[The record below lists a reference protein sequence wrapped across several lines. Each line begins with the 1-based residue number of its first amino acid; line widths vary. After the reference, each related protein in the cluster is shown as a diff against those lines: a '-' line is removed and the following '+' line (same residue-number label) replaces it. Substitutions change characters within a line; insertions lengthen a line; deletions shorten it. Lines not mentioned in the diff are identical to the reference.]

1 MPGSN
6 SNALIDWS
14 LWISSSPIGCR
25 LTPSPPTGVRSF
37 PIRAAPVFPNV
48 TFTEMKGR
56 IILAVLLWLKALIDI
71 VAGIW
76 IAKGK

>member
-1 MPGSN
+1 
-6 SNALIDWS
+6 
-14 LWISSSPIGCR
+14 
-25 LTPSPPTGVRSF
+25 
-37 PIRAAPVFPNV
+37 
-48 TFTEMKGR
+48 MKGR